1 MAFSELILELF
12 DRRHLNFD
20 IKPAPEKVT
29 LREDWLAQTVPL
41 DQVGRISLLQQDHTM
56 VMAIYPMTHQLN
68 LQELRA
74 ILGPELRF
82 SDTEKV
88 VNQLHAVISQPRFQ
102 PNAANGLQIII
113 DEALTNQEEIYFEA
127 PRPFTV
133 LKLKTDQLGAL
144 SDDVLLGSR
153 FSELRTDPATKS
165 TSKESAVVNLRERIS
180 KLQRLPA
187 MPDMPSKILA
197 LRNNPNGTLDDLVA
211 IIEKDL
217 SLTAQIL
224 RYSNSP
230 LFRHHTPASSLRDAI
245 FRVLGY
251 ETVLHM
257 SLGYALGRHF
267 KLPVKGPLGNAT
279 FWQHATHA
287 AALAQQL
294 AQAIPKANRPKP
306 GIAYLAG
313 LLHDIGFLVLNL
325 FFRNEHEWLNMMLIN
340 HPNQSVLEIEKR
352 LLGISHMELGA
363 WLFKAWQIPEELIAV
378 VEYHHEADYQGEHAQ
393 YVHLINLTERLLKM
407 HGMSDAES
415 DDIPDELLM
424 KLGLKEEEVYLITDK
439 VLQGGPAL
447 REMARAVCG

>member
-1 MAFSELILELF
+1 MAFSEIVLDLF

-20 IKPAPEKVT
+20 IKPAPESVT

-41 DQVGRISLLQQDHTM
+41 DHVAGISLLQQDHTM
-56 VMAIYPMTHQLN
+56 VMAIYPMTHQPN

-74 ILGPELRF
+74 ILGAELRF
-82 SDTEKV
+82 TDTEKV
-88 VNQLHAVISQPRFQ
+88 VSQLQALIAQPRFQ
-102 PNAANGLQIII
+102 PSAANGLQIII
-113 DEALTNQEEIYFEA
+113 DEALTNLEEIYFEA

-133 LKLKTDQLGAL
+133 LKLKTDQLGTLA
-144 SDDVLLGSR
+144 DDVLLGSC
-153 FSELRTDPATKS
+153 FSSLRADTATKS
-165 TSKESAVVNLRERIS
+165 ASKETAAIDLRQRIT

-187 MPDMPSKILA
+187 MPDMPAKILA
-197 LRNNPNGTLDDLVA
+197 LRNNPNGTLDDLIT

-224 RYSNSP
+224 RYANSP
-230 LFRHHTPASSLRDAI
+230 LFRHHSPAISLRDAI

-251 ETVLHM
+251 ETVLHL
-257 SLGYALGRHF
+257 SLGYALGRQF
-267 KLPVKGPLGNAT
+267 KLPAKGPLGNT
-279 FWQHATHA
+279 TVWQHATHA

-306 GIAYLAG
+306 GLAYLAG
-313 LLHDIGFLVLNL
+313 LLHDVGFLVLHL
-325 FFRNEHEWLNMMLIN
+325 FFRNEYEWLNMMLIN
-340 HPNQSVLEIEKR
+340 HPNQSILDIEKR

-363 WLFKAWQIPEELIAV
+363 WLLKAWQIPAELICAV
-378 VEYHHEADYQGEHAQ
+378 EHHHHLDYQGEHAQ
-393 YVHLINLTERLLKM
+393 YAHLINLTERLLKM

-415 DDIPDELLM
+415 DDIPDELLL

-447 REMARAVCG
+447 REMARAVIG